1 MTGSSVGASYDRQRD
16 VLWMLDQAHITVAP
30 DDKGAGG
37 ADVTRRGGRLRQAR
51 PLHPLRAQREDA
63 PRTAAHHG
71 RRGAS

>member
-37 ADVTRRGGRLRQAR
+37 ADVTAGAAGYAKRDRYIRFERSVKMRRGPQLSRPTGR
-51 PLHPLRAQREDA
+51 
-63 PRTAAHHG
+63 
-71 RRGAS
+71 S